1 MLFWLV
7 LRAPGYGSESA
18 SYLPT
23 LSEVHIHPY
32 LLLTDDV
39 DPERLA
45 ELWTRGELA
54 LEVALVLRLHEPH
67 LQRPVP
73 REEGAPP
80 PLVVVNAPVTVVV
93 VESVSVISAPEELEA
108 AVVDEPDVADVQNV
122 RVLAPHPRH
131 LQ

>member
-1 MLFWLV
+1 M
-7 LRAPGYGSESA
+7 APSPLLTY
-18 SYLPT
+18 T
-23 LSEVHIHPY
+23 Y
-32 LLLTDDV
+32 LLSLKCISIHIYYSLTDDV

-45 ELWTRGELA
+45 ELWARGELA

-80 PLVVVNAPVTVVV
+80 PLVVVNAPDTVVVV

>member
-1 MLFWLV
+1 M
-7 LRAPGYGSESA
+7 APSPLLTY
-18 SYLPT
+18 T
-23 LSEVHIHPY
+23 Y
-32 LLLTDDV
+32 LLSLKCISIHMYYSLTDDV

-45 ELWTRGELA
+45 ELWARGELA

-80 PLVVVNAPVTVVV
+80 PLVVVNAPDTVVVVVV
-93 VESVSVISAPEELEA
+93 VESLSVISAPEELEA